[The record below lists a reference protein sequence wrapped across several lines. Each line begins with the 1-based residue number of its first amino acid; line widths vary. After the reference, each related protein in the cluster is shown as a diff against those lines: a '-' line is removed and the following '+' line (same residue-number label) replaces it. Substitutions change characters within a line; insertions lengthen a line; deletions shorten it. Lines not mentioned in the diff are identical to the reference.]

1 MAEMKD
7 LNVTDASNTARFPE
21 NQQPSTV
28 NNGMRATE
36 GLLARWKKDI
46 DGSVSS
52 AGTNTITLAAGSA
65 LTAYAAGDFF
75 VFKAGGTNTGA
86 ATINIDSVGAKTI
99 QKNLVALVAGDI
111 QQNDIVAIYYDGTQ
125 FQMIS
130 PARTP
135 VLTAGGIAGASVAI
149 ATASTRGSVEFATD
163 AETITGS
170 STTLALTPA
179 NLQAMTG
186 SDSRDGILELAT
198 TAETVTGTDTARAIT
213 PAGLHGA
220 LAGLTDTTI
229 ATGDSI
235 VFADT
240 SDSNALKED
249 TVQGILDL
257 ASGGGFT
264 LGTEQA
270 TTSGTSWTFGS
281 IPTGTTMIVINF
293 EGCRFSG
300 SEDFLVTIGDAG
312 GLESSGYISD
322 DHRIESDGTHTAAT
336 STANYIVFRIQQARI
351 ANGHMTLTL
360 KDASN
365 FTWIES
371 HVINTVTGSSNELSI
386 GTGTKSLSAEL
397 TQVSLSGGTGD
408 AGSINIMYI

>member
-170 STTLALTPA
+170 STSLALTPA

-186 SDSRDGILELAT
+186 SATRDGILELAT

-235 VFADT
+235 IFADAT
-240 SDSNALKED
+240 DSNALKED

-257 ASGGGFT
+257 ASGGFT
-264 LGTEQA
+264 LATEQA
-270 TTSGTSWTFGS
+270 TTSGTSVTFGS
-281 IPTGTTMIVINF
+281 IPAGTKMIIVQFVGVSFSGTADGLVQIGDSGGIETSGYTSMAGKDGALQAGTT
-293 EGCRFSG
+293 S
-300 SEDFLVTIGDAG
+300 FLVMIMG
-312 GLESSGYISD
+312 SSSVLQG
-322 DHRIESDGTHTAAT
+322 
-336 STANYIVFRIQQARI
+336 Q
-351 ANGHMTLTL
+351 MMLTL
-360 KDASN
+360 EDASN
-365 FTWIES
+365 FTWVATQ
-371 HVINTVTGSSNELSI
+371 HFGDNVNTPLWYGA
-386 GTGTKSLSAEL
+386 GQKSLSAEL
-397 TQVSLSGGTGD
+397 TQVKISGGTFD
-408 AGSINIMYI
+408 AGAINILYQ

>member
-1 MAEMKD
+1 M
-7 LNVTDASNTARFPE
+7 
-21 NQQPSTV
+21 
-28 NNGMRATE
+28 
-36 GLLARWKKDI
+36 
-46 DGSVSS
+46 
-52 AGTNTITLAAGSA
+52 
-65 LTAYAAGDFF
+65 
-75 VFKAGGTNTGA
+75 
-86 ATINIDSVGAKTI
+86 GAKTI

-170 STTLALTPA
+170 STALALTPA

-229 ATGDSI
+229 TAADTVI
-235 VFADT
+235 FADAT
-240 SDSNALKED
+240 DSNALKED

-257 ASGGGFT
+257 ASSGFT
-264 LGTEQA
+264 LATEQA
-270 TTSGTSWTFGS
+270 TTSGTSITFSS
-281 IPTGTTMIVINF
+281 IPAGVKMIVVMTNGVSF
-293 EGCRFSG
+293 TG
-300 SEDFLVTIGDAG
+300 SSDGLDLTIGDSG
-312 GLESSGYISD
+312 GLETSAYINGTSSLQTGASSWTTAGAG
-322 DHRIESDGTHTAAT
+322 ESTSAFEICPGNNAA
-336 STANYIVFRIQQARI
+336 QQWHVQA
-351 ANGHMTLTL
+351 TLTL
-360 KDASN
+360 EDSSN
-365 FTWIES
+365 NTWICTAQGYE
-371 HVINTVTGSSNELSI
+371 TVNDTNLSI
-386 GTGTKSLSAEL
+386 AAGIKSLSGVI
-397 TQVSLSGGTGD
+397 TQLSLSGGTFD
-408 AGSINIMYI
+408 AGAANIMYI